1 MIENQIMIK
10 KIIFQPILFI
20 FFVTS
25 CATTGDGLPSTRVI
39 TDTQG
44 VEMQK
49 YNQDLYACRQYAAQ
63 VNVGSDAL
71 AGLIA
76 GALVGAAIGAARQT
90 AQWVL
95 EPLRPSTLPP
105 DPKREYGPSGRVS
118 EKEYLRMC
126 ADTRGVLLHALKW

>member
-76 GALVGAAIGAARQT
+76 GALVGAAIGAAIGNSDT
-90 AQWVL
+90 AERGASVGAISGVTEGASGALSEQDMVIKNCLIGRGYKVL
-95 EPLRPSTLPP
+95 N
-105 DPKREYGPSGRVS
+105 
-118 EKEYLRMC
+118 
-126 ADTRGVLLHALKW
+126 

>member
-1 MIENQIMIK
+1 MIENEIMIK

-76 GALVGAAIGAARQT
+76 GALVGAAIGAAIGNSDT
-90 AQWVL
+90 AERGASVGAISGVTDGASGALSEQDMVIKNCLIGRGYKVL
-95 EPLRPSTLPP
+95 N
-105 DPKREYGPSGRVS
+105 
-118 EKEYLRMC
+118 
-126 ADTRGVLLHALKW
+126 

>member
-1 MIENQIMIK
+1 MIENKFMINK
-10 KIIFQPILFI
+10 LIFQPLLFV
-20 FFVTS
+20 FFLTS

-76 GALVGAAIGAARQT
+76 GAIFGAAIGAAIGNSDT
-90 AQWVL
+90 AERGASIGAVSGVTEGASDALSEQDMVIKNCLIGRGYKVL
-95 EPLRPSTLPP
+95 N
-105 DPKREYGPSGRVS
+105 
-118 EKEYLRMC
+118 
-126 ADTRGVLLHALKW
+126 

>member
-10 KIIFQPILFI
+10 KIIFQTILFI

-76 GALVGAAIGAARQT
+76 GALVGAAIGAAIGNSDT
-90 AQWVL
+90 AERGASVGAISGVTDGASGALSEQDMVIKNCLIGRGYKVL
-95 EPLRPSTLPP
+95 N
-105 DPKREYGPSGRVS
+105 
-118 EKEYLRMC
+118 
-126 ADTRGVLLHALKW
+126 